1 MKKTFLIA
9 FICLVLDQVVKFF
22 LLNLLNIGESID
34 LIHNFF
40 NLTLVFNEGAAFSI
54 LLSQRFLLILISIV
68 VLIFLIYYIIKSN
81 TIKKYEYI
89 IYGFLMG
96 GILGNL
102 IDRFFRGFVIDYLD
116 FNIFGYDFPI
126 FNFADICIVASVIL
140 IIIFSIRDDK
150 NEVSSK

>member
-140 IIIFSIRDDK
+140 IIIFSIKDDK

>member
-9 FICLVLDQVVKFF
+9 FICLILDQVVKFF
-22 LLNLLNIGESID
+22 LLNLLNIGESIS

-68 VLIFLIYYIIKSN
+68 VLVFLIYYLIKSKA
-81 TIKKYEYI
+81 IKKYEYI